1 MKKSTRD
8 AFVIGLALF
17 AMFFGSGNLI
27 FPPYLGKLVG
37 NNYPIAILGFL
48 ITGVGL
54 PLLGILSCAKVN
66 GTFRDI
72 ATPVGKIFAVAV
84 TTAIILAIGPMI
96 AIPRTAATTYEL
108 SIQPFFP
115 NINITTAI
123 IVYFLI
129 NLAFVLRPSSIIDT
143 IGKFLTPALLIL
155 LLTIII
161 KGILVPIA
169 PIENIS
175 FTNVFSSSLLEG
187 YQTMDATASVIFAS
201 IIIAAVRQKGY
212 NDVSDI
218 IKITSLSGIIA
229 VIGLGTIY
237 GGLMYL
243 GSQTVNIFPA
253 DITKT
258 ALLTQIT
265 QIILGRTGSLFLA
278 LAVALACMTTS
289 IGLTSSAAK
298 YFEDITNG
306 KLKYK
311 VNAIVISIMSILIAS
326 LGVDDIVAFAV
337 PVLQILY
344 PIVIV
349 LVILTFLGFN
359 HKTILTITA
368 YTTLFVGILD
378 NLKSVGLNIGFVNK
392 FISLI
397 PLSNIGF
404 SWLIPAVIAFL
415 FSLVYVKLKRNT
427 AVNEF

>member
-1 MKKSTRD
+1 MKKSTKD
-8 AFVIGLALF
+8 AFIIGLALF

-37 NNYPIAILGFL
+37 NKYPIAILGFL

-54 PLLGILSCAKVN
+54 PLLGILSCAKIN
-66 GTFRDI
+66 GTFKDI
-72 ATPVGKIFAVAV
+72 AAPVGKIFSIAV

-115 NINITTAI
+115 SINITIAI
-123 IVYFLI
+123 IIYFLI

-161 KGILVPIA
+161 KGILMPIDSIA
-169 PIENIS
+169 ITPFE
-175 FTNVFSSSLLEG
+175 NVFSTSLLEG

-212 NDVSDI
+212 DDVSDI

-265 QIILGRTGSLFLA
+265 QTILGRTGSVFLA

-306 KLKYK
+306 KLNYK
-311 VNAIVISIMSILIAS
+311 LNAIIVSIMSILIAT
-326 LGVDDIVAFAV
+326 LGVDDIVAFAF
-337 PVLQILY
+337 PILQILY

-359 HKTILTITA
+359 NKTVLTITA

-378 NLKSVGLNIGFVNK
+378 NLKSVGLNIGFINK
-392 FISLI
+392 FISFI

-415 FSLVYVKLKRNT
+415 FSLTYVKLKGNKI
-427 AVNEF
+427 ASEF

>member
-161 KGILVPIA
+161 KGILFPIA

-265 QIILGRTGSLFLA
+265 QTILGTTGSIFLA

-298 YFEDITNG
+298 YFEDVTNG
-306 KLKYK
+306 KLNYK
-311 VNAIVISIMSILIAS
+311 VNSIVISIMSILIAS
-326 LGVDDIVAFAV
+326 LGVDDIIAFAV

-378 NLKSVGLNIGFVNK
+378 NLKSVGLNVGFVNK

-415 FSLVYVKLKRNT
+415 FSLVYVKLKGNK

>member
-84 TTAIILAIGPMI
+84 TTSIILAIGPMI

-129 NLAFVLRPSSIIDT
+129 NLAFVLRQSSIIDT

>member
-1 MKKSTRD
+1 MKKSTKD

-72 ATPVGKIFAVAV
+72 ASPVGKIFAIAV
-84 TTAIILAIGPMI
+84 TTSIILAIGPMI

-123 IVYFLI
+123 IIYFLI

-161 KGILVPIA
+161 KGILFPIGS
-169 PIENIS
+169 IS
-175 FTNVFSSSLLEG
+175 STPFENVFSNSLLEG

-201 IIIAAVRQKGY
+201 IIIATVRQKGY
-212 NDVSDI
+212 DNVSDI

-243 GSQTVNIFPA
+243 GSQTVNIFPG

-258 ALLTQIT
+258 VLLTQIT
-265 QIILGRTGSLFLA
+265 QTILGKTGTVFLA

-289 IGLTSSAAK
+289 IGLTSSAAN
-298 YFEDITNG
+298 YFEEITNG
-306 KLKYK
+306 KLNYK
-311 VNAIVISIMSILIAS
+311 LNAIIVSVMSILIAT
-326 LGVDDIVAFAV
+326 LGVDDIVAFAF
-337 PVLQILY
+337 PILQILY

-359 HKTILTITA
+359 NKTILTITA
-368 YTTLFVGILD
+368 YTTLLIGILD
-378 NLKSVGLNIGFVNK
+378 NLKSVGLNIGFINK
-392 FISLI
+392 FISFI

-415 FSLVYVKLKRNT
+415 FSLAYVKAKGNKT
-427 AVNEF
+427 VNEF

>member
-1 MKKSTRD
+1 MKKSTKD

-37 NNYPIAILGFL
+37 SNYPIAILGFI

-66 GTFRDI
+66 GTFKDI
-72 ATPVGKIFAVAV
+72 AAPVGKAFAITV

-108 SIQPFFP
+108 SIHPFFP
-115 NINITTAI
+115 GINITTAI
-123 IVYFLI
+123 IAYFLI

-161 KGILVPIA
+161 KGIVMPMG
-169 PIENIS
+169 PVVSTS
-175 FTNVFSSSLLEG
+175 FENVFSNSFLEG

-201 IIIAAVRQKGY
+201 IIIASVKQKGY

-243 GSQTVNIFPA
+243 GSQTVTMFPA

-265 QIILGRTGSLFLA
+265 EIILGKTGSLFLA
-278 LAVALACMTTS
+278 LAVALACLTTS
-289 IGLTSSAAK
+289 IGLTSSAAN
-298 YFEDITNG
+298 YFEEISNG

-311 VNAIVISIMSILIAS
+311 FNAIAISILSILLAT
-326 LGVDDIVAFAV
+326 LGVDKIIVFAS
-337 PVLQILY
+337 PILQILY

-359 HKTILTITA
+359 DKTVLTITT
-368 YTTLFVGILD
+368 YTTLFISILD

-392 FISLI
+392 LISYI

-404 SWLIPAVIAFL
+404 SWLIPAIIAF
-415 FSLVYVKLKRNT
+415 FISLAYVKSKKGK
-427 AVNEF
+427 AVSEF

>member
-72 ATPVGKIFAVAV
+72 ATPIGKIFAVAV
-84 TTAIILAIGPMI
+84 TTSIILAIGPMI

-378 NLKSVGLNIGFVNK
+378 NLKSIGLNIGFVNK

>member
-1 MKKSTRD
+1 MKKSTKD

-54 PLLGILSCAKVN
+54 PLLGILSCAKIN

-72 ATPVGKIFAVAV
+72 ATPIGKVFAIAV

-115 NINITTAI
+115 NINITIAI
-123 IVYFLI
+123 IIYFLI

-161 KGILVPIA
+161 KGILMPIDPIA
-169 PIENIS
+169 ITPFE
-175 FTNVFSSSLLEG
+175 NVFSTSLLEG

-212 NDVSDI
+212 DDVSDI

-265 QIILGRTGSLFLA
+265 ETILGRTGSVFLA

-306 KLKYK
+306 KLSYRL
-311 VNAIVISIMSILIAS
+311 NAIIVSIMSILIAT
-326 LGVDDIVAFAV
+326 LGVDDIVAFAF
-337 PVLQILY
+337 PILQILY

-359 HKTILTITA
+359 NKTVLTITA

-378 NLKSVGLNIGFVNK
+378 NLKSVGLNIGFINK
-392 FISLI
+392 FISFI
-397 PLSNIGF
+397 PLSDIGF
-404 SWLIPAVIAFL
+404 SWLIPALIAFL
-415 FSLVYVKLKRNT
+415 FSLTYVKSKGNKT
-427 AVNEF
+427 ANEF

>member
-1 MKKSTRD
+1 MPIDS
-8 AFVIGLALF
+8 
-17 AMFFGSGNLI
+17 
-27 FPPYLGKLVG
+27 
-37 NNYPIAILGFL
+37 IAI
-48 ITGVGL
+48 
-54 PLLGILSCAKVN
+54 
-66 GTFRDI
+66 
-72 ATPVGKIFAVAV
+72 TPF
-84 TTAIILAIGPMI
+84 
-96 AIPRTAATTYEL
+96 E
-108 SIQPFFP
+108 
-115 NINITTAI
+115 
-123 IVYFLI
+123 
-129 NLAFVLRPSSIIDT
+129 
-143 IGKFLTPALLIL
+143 
-155 LLTIII
+155 
-161 KGILVPIA
+161 
-169 PIENIS
+169 
-175 FTNVFSSSLLEG
+175 NVFSTSLLEG

-212 NDVSDI
+212 DDVSDI

-265 QIILGRTGSLFLA
+265 ETILGRTGSVFLA

-306 KLKYK
+306 KLSYRL
-311 VNAIVISIMSILIAS
+311 NAIIVSIMSILIAT
-326 LGVDDIVAFAV
+326 LGVDDIIAFAF
-337 PVLQILY
+337 PILQILY

-359 HKTILTITA
+359 NKTVLTITA

-392 FISLI
+392 LISFI

-415 FSLVYVKLKRNT
+415 FSLTYVKLKGNKI
-427 AVNEF
+427 ASEF

>member
-1 MKKSTRD
+1 MKKSTKD
-8 AFVIGLALF
+8 ALIIGLALF

-37 NNYPIAILGFL
+37 NKYPIAILGFL

-54 PLLGILSCAKVN
+54 PLLGILSCAKIN

-72 ATPVGKIFAVAV
+72 AAPVGKIFAIAV

-115 NINITTAI
+115 NINITIAI
-123 IVYFLI
+123 IIYFLI

-161 KGILVPIA
+161 KGILMPIDSIA
-169 PIENIS
+169 ITPFE
-175 FTNVFSSSLLEG
+175 NVFSTSLLEG

-212 NDVSDI
+212 DDVSDI

-265 QIILGRTGSLFLA
+265 QTILGRTGSVFLA

-306 KLKYK
+306 KLNYR
-311 VNAIVISIMSILIAS
+311 VNAIIVSIMSILIAT
-326 LGVDDIVAFAV
+326 LGVDDIVAFAF
-337 PVLQILY
+337 PILQILY

-359 HKTILTITA
+359 NKTVLTITA

-392 FISLI
+392 LISFI

-415 FSLVYVKLKRNT
+415 FSLTYVKLKGNKI
-427 AVNEF
+427 ASEF

>member
-72 ATPVGKIFAVAV
+72 ATPVGKTFAVAV

-108 SIQPFFP
+108 SIQPLFP

-129 NLAFVLRPSSIIDT
+129 NLAFVLKPSSIIDT

-169 PIENIS
+169 PVENIS

-201 IIIAAVRQKGY
+201 IIISAVRQKGY

-265 QIILGRTGSLFLA
+265 QTILGRTGSLFLA

-298 YFEDITNG
+298 YFEDVTNG
-306 KLKYK
+306 KLNYK
-311 VNAIVISIMSILIAS
+311 VNAIVVSIMSILIAS

-359 HKTILTITA
+359 HKTIFTITA
-368 YTTLFVGILD
+368 YTTLFMGILD

>member
-1 MKKSTRD
+1 MKKSTKD

-72 ATPVGKIFAVAV
+72 ASPVGKIFAVAV
-84 TTAIILAIGPMI
+84 TTSIILAIGPMI

-123 IVYFLI
+123 IIYFLI

-161 KGILVPIA
+161 KGILFPIGS
-169 PIENIS
+169 IS
-175 FTNVFSSSLLEG
+175 STPFENVFSNSLLEG

-201 IIIAAVRQKGY
+201 IIIATVRQKGY
-212 NDVSDI
+212 DNVSDI

-243 GSQTVNIFPA
+243 GSQTVN
-253 DITKT
+253 
-258 ALLTQIT
+258 
-265 QIILGRTGSLFLA
+265 
-278 LAVALACMTTS
+278 
-289 IGLTSSAAK
+289 
-298 YFEDITNG
+298 
-306 KLKYK
+306 
-311 VNAIVISIMSILIAS
+311 
-326 LGVDDIVAFAV
+326 
-337 PVLQILY
+337 
-344 PIVIV
+344 
-349 LVILTFLGFN
+349 
-359 HKTILTITA
+359 
-368 YTTLFVGILD
+368 
-378 NLKSVGLNIGFVNK
+378 
-392 FISLI
+392 
-397 PLSNIGF
+397 
-404 SWLIPAVIAFL
+404 
-415 FSLVYVKLKRNT
+415 
-427 AVNEF
+427 

>member
-72 ATPVGKIFAVAV
+72 ATPVGNFFAVAV
-84 TTAIILAIGPMI
+84 TTSIILAIGPMI

>member
-1 MKKSTRD
+1 MKKSTKD
-8 AFVIGLALF
+8 AFIIGLALF

-37 NNYPIAILGFL
+37 NKYPIAILGFL

-54 PLLGILSCAKVN
+54 PLLGILSCAKIN
-66 GTFRDI
+66 GTFKDI
-72 ATPVGKIFAVAV
+72 AAPVGKIFSIAV

-115 NINITTAI
+115 SINITIAI
-123 IVYFLI
+123 IIYFLI

-161 KGILVPIA
+161 KGILMPIN
-169 PIENIS
+169 PIVITPFE
-175 FTNVFSSSLLEG
+175 NVFSTSLLEG

-212 NDVSDI
+212 DDVSDI

-265 QIILGRTGSLFLA
+265 ETILGRTGSVFLA

-306 KLKYK
+306 KLNYK
-311 VNAIVISIMSILIAS
+311 LNAIIVSIMSILIAT
-326 LGVDDIVAFAV
+326 LGVDDIIAFAF
-337 PVLQILY
+337 PILQILY

-359 HKTILTITA
+359 NKTILTITA
-368 YTTLFVGILD
+368 YTTLFIGILD
-378 NLKSVGLNIGFVNK
+378 NLKSVGLNIGFINK
-392 FISLI
+392 LISFI

-415 FSLVYVKLKRNT
+415 FSLTYVKLKGNKI
-427 AVNEF
+427 ASEF

>member
-84 TTAIILAIGPMI
+84 TTSIILAIGPMI

>member
-1 MKKSTRD
+1 
-8 AFVIGLALF
+8 
-17 AMFFGSGNLI
+17 
-27 FPPYLGKLVG
+27 
-37 NNYPIAILGFL
+37 
-48 ITGVGL
+48 
-54 PLLGILSCAKVN
+54 
-66 GTFRDI
+66 
-72 ATPVGKIFAVAV
+72 
-84 TTAIILAIGPMI
+84 
-96 AIPRTAATTYEL
+96 
-108 SIQPFFP
+108 
-115 NINITTAI
+115 
-123 IVYFLI
+123 
-129 NLAFVLRPSSIIDT
+129 
-143 IGKFLTPALLIL
+143 
-155 LLTIII
+155 
-161 KGILVPIA
+161 
-169 PIENIS
+169 
-175 FTNVFSSSLLEG
+175 
-187 YQTMDATASVIFAS
+187 
-201 IIIAAVRQKGY
+201 
-212 NDVSDI
+212 
-218 IKITSLSGIIA
+218 
-229 VIGLGTIY
+229 
-237 GGLMYL
+237 
-243 GSQTVNIFPA
+243 
-253 DITKT
+253 
-258 ALLTQIT
+258 
-265 QIILGRTGSLFLA
+265 
-278 LAVALACMTTS
+278 MTTS

-378 NLKSVGLNIGFVNK
+378 NLKSIGLNIGFVNK

>member
-1 MKKSTRD
+1 MKKSTKD
-8 AFVIGLALF
+8 AFIIGLALF

-37 NNYPIAILGFL
+37 SNYPIAILGFI

-66 GTFRDI
+66 GTFKDI
-72 ATPVGKIFAVAV
+72 AAPVGKAFAVTV

-108 SIQPFFP
+108 SIHPFFP
-115 NINITTAI
+115 GINITTAI

-161 KGILVPIA
+161 KGIVMPMGPVVPT
-169 PIENIS
+169 S
-175 FTNVFSSSLLEG
+175 FENVFSSSFLEG

-201 IIIAAVRQKGY
+201 IIIASVKQKGY
-212 NDVSDI
+212 DDVSDI

-243 GSQTVNIFPA
+243 GSQTVTMFPA

-265 QIILGRTGSLFLA
+265 ELILGKTGSLFLA
-278 LAVALACMTTS
+278 LAVALACLTTS
-289 IGLTSSAAK
+289 IGLTSSAAN
-298 YFEDITNG
+298 YFEEISKG

-311 VNAIVISIMSILIAS
+311 FNAIVISILSILLAT
-326 LGVDDIVAFAV
+326 LGVDKIIVFAF
-337 PVLQILY
+337 PILQILY

-349 LVILTFLGFN
+349 LVILTFLGFSD
-359 HKTILTITA
+359 KTVLTITT
-368 YTTLFVGILD
+368 YTTLFIGILD
-378 NLKSVGLNIGFVNK
+378 NLKSVGLNIEFINK
-392 FISLI
+392 LISYI
-397 PLSNIGF
+397 PLSNMGF
-404 SWLIPAVIAFL
+404 SWLIPAIIAFL
-415 FSLVYVKLKRNT
+415 ISLAYVKSKKNKP
-427 AVNEF
+427 VGEF

>member
-1 MKKSTRD
+1 MKKSTKD

-37 NNYPIAILGFL
+37 NKYPIAILGFL

-54 PLLGILSCAKVN
+54 PLLGILSCAKIN
-66 GTFRDI
+66 GTFKDI
-72 ATPVGKIFAVAV
+72 AAPVGKIFSIAV

-115 NINITTAI
+115 NITITIAI
-123 IVYFLI
+123 IIYFLI

-161 KGILVPIA
+161 KGILMPIDPIA
-169 PIENIS
+169 ITPFE
-175 FTNVFSSSLLEG
+175 NVFSTSLLEG

-212 NDVSDI
+212 DDVSDI

-265 QIILGRTGSLFLA
+265 QTILGRTGSVFLA

-306 KLKYK
+306 KLNYR
-311 VNAIVISIMSILIAS
+311 VNAIIVSIMSILIAT
-326 LGVDDIVAFAV
+326 LGVDDIVAFAF
-337 PVLQILY
+337 PILQILY

-359 HKTILTITA
+359 NKTVLTITA

-392 FISLI
+392 LISFI

-415 FSLVYVKLKRNT
+415 FSLTYVKLKGNKI
-427 AVNEF
+427 ASEF